1 MHQQKLAKHP
11 KRQRTVQVDQRSMR
25 LQKGLSRQLETLL
38 SNISLCCFLPC
49 VIKISI
55 FSSVDKAIRSFL
67 TPCLAGWFLMLCA
80 TMTGRGGTRSPA
92 VWCMQLGKCDPYPAR
107 CWKQKLVVIVRFC
120 SLLPLWF
127 RVSAWRHVGVGVVNE
142 YIDNDVK
149 RIKRKGIRLRACFPC
164 VIPFYIDN
172 DVKVNL
178 FLLLNPLFS

>member
-55 FSSVDKAIRSFL
+55 FSSVDKTIRSFL

-107 CWKQKLVVIVRFC
+107 CWKQKLLYLCYC
-120 SLLPLWF
+120 SF
-127 RVSAWRHVGVGVVNE
+127 
-142 YIDNDVK
+142 
-149 RIKRKGIRLRACFPC
+149 
-164 VIPFYIDN
+164 
-172 DVKVNL
+172 
-178 FLLLNPLFS
+178 LFSIAPMVPRFRLASCWGWCCQRVLADKG

>member
-55 FSSVDKAIRSFL
+55 FSSVDKTIRSFL

-80 TMTGRGGTRSPA
+80 TMTGKVGRKPVPPLSGVCSWASVIRTRQGVGSKNF
-92 VWCMQLGKCDPYPAR
+92 CIC
-107 CWKQKLVVIVRFC
+107 VIVRFC
-120 SLLPLWF
+120 SL
-127 RVSAWRHVGVGVVNE
+127 S
-142 YIDNDVK
+142 
-149 RIKRKGIRLRACFPC
+149 
-164 VIPFYIDN
+164 
-172 DVKVNL
+172 L
-178 FLLLNPLFS
+178 FLAVACRAGFQGSQGRDCQRYSTL

>member
-107 CWKQKLVVIVRFC
+107 CWKQKLVVIIRFC

-149 RIKRKGIRLRACFPC
+149 
-164 VIPFYIDN
+164 
-172 DVKVNL
+172 VNL

>member
-55 FSSVDKAIRSFL
+55 FSSVDKTIRSFL
-67 TPCLAGWFLMLCA
+67 TPCLAGWFLMLFA

-92 VWCMQLGKCDPYPAR
+92 VWCMQLGKCDPCPAR
-107 CWKQKLVVIVRFC
+107 CWQQKLLYLCYC
-120 SLLPLWF
+120 SFLFILSTLLQSRISLTIPPLA
-127 RVSAWRHVGVGVVNE
+127 SLEPCTAGNSQE
-142 YIDNDVK
+142 Q
-149 RIKRKGIRLRACFPC
+149 RK
-164 VIPFYIDN
+164 
-172 DVKVNL
+172 
-178 FLLLNPLFS
+178 

>member
-67 TPCLAGWFLMLCA
+67 TPQLAGWFLMLCA

-92 VWCMQLGKCDPYPAR
+92 VWCMQLGKCDPCPAR
-107 CWKQKLVVIVRFC
+107 CWKQKLLYLCYC
-120 SLLPLWF
+120 SFLFTFSILGCCLPC
-127 RVSAWRHVGVGVVNE
+127 RVP
-142 YIDNDVK
+142 
-149 RIKRKGIRLRACFPC
+149 RKPRAGLSKNTS
-164 VIPFYIDN
+164 ITM
-172 DVKVNL
+172 
-178 FLLLNPLFS
+178 

>member
-25 LQKGLSRQLETLL
+25 LQKGLSRQLEMLL
-38 SNISLCCFLPC
+38 SNISLCYFLPC

-55 FSSVDKAIRSFL
+55 FSSVDKTIRSFL
-67 TPCLAGWFLMLCA
+67 TPCLAGRFLMLCA

-92 VWCMQLGKCDPYPAR
+92 VWCMQLGKCDPCPAR

-127 RVSAWRHVGVGVVNE
+127 RVSAWRHVGVGVVKE
-142 YIDNDVK
+142 GYLVRYRSRQDK
-149 RIKRKGIRLRACFPC
+149 KKGNQAQGLFPLR
-164 VIPFYIDN
+164 DS
-172 DVKVNL
+172 
-178 FLLLNPLFS
+178 LLLR

>member
-1 MHQQKLAKHP
+1 
-11 KRQRTVQVDQRSMR
+11 
-25 LQKGLSRQLETLL
+25 
-38 SNISLCCFLPC
+38 
-49 VIKISI
+49 
-55 FSSVDKAIRSFL
+55 
-67 TPCLAGWFLMLCA
+67 MLCA

-92 VWCMQLGKCDPYPAR
+92 VWCMQLDKCDPCPAR

-149 RIKRKGIRLRACFPC
+149 
-164 VIPFYIDN
+164 
-172 DVKVNL
+172 VNL